1 MTQEKENTIKKEQI
15 NKSIPDIRPGDTIR
29 VYQIIPGYGSSK
41 KEEEKEKI
49 QVFEGLVLAKRRD
62 KEIGATVT
70 VRKIIDR
77 IGVERIFPIFSPT
90 IKKIE
95 IVRRSKVRRAKLFYL
110 RFAKGRKA
118 RLKAKEFMPE
128 ISVEETPIPFE
139 DETAPI
145 EESNIKVTPEE
156 TIPTA
161 TTEESTNKD
170 QDNKG
175 TE

>member
-1 MTQEKENTIKKEQI
+1 MTQENTIKKEQTD
-15 NKSIPDIRPGDTIR
+15 KSIPDIRPGDTIK

-41 KEEEKEKI
+41 KEEGKEKI

-62 KEIGATVT
+62 KEIGATIT

-95 IVRRSKVRRAKLFYL
+95 VIRRSKVRRAKLFYL
-110 RFAKGRKA
+110 RFAKGKKA

-128 ISVEETPIPFE
+128 ISVEETPMPVENEEIPIK
-139 DETAPI
+139 ETNIETTPKEASPI
-145 EESNIKVTPEE
+145 EEIKNQENSE
-156 TIPTA
+156 K
-161 TTEESTNKD
+161 TTE
-170 QDNKG
+170 
-175 TE
+175 